1 MLLKSLYI
9 RFRTQ
14 SEALRWLIKTRQ
26 KLKNPPQHEVIALSF
41 FQGATKYLEDC
52 EARYQKN
59 TWRKKAFVYRSFL
72 SSIDKKAFRMARI
85 ATGSNEDALDIVQE
99 AMLAFVKKYASKP
112 ERDWQPL
119 FYRVLQNRIRDWYR
133 RQSVRN
139 RWRSW
144 LGFPNSEEG
153 SDQGDPL
160 AKVAD
165 EKAFDPYRE
174 LENQESM
181 VVIERALHKLP
192 VRQQQAFLL
201 RVWEGMSI
209 IETAAAME
217 CSAGTVK
224 SHYARAVT
232 SLREELEGHWP

>member
-1 MLLKSLYI
+1 MFIMLLD
-9 RFRTQ
+9 
-14 SEALRWLIKTRQ
+14 
-26 KLKNPPQHEVIALSF
+26 ALSSY
-41 FQGATKYLEDC
+41 QEIGLEH
-52 EARYQKN
+52 
-59 TWRKKAFVYRSFL
+59 FL
-72 SSIDKKAFRMARI
+72 ASVEKKAFRMARI

-99 AMLAFVKKYASKP
+99 AMLAFFKKYASKP

-139 RWRSW
+139 RWRGW

-153 SDQGDPL
+153 IDQGDPL

-165 EKAFDPYRE
+165 EKAFEPYRE

-181 VVIERALHKLP
+181 VVLERALQKLP

-217 CSAGTVK
+217 CSAGSVK
-224 SHYARAVT
+224 SHYARAVKC
-232 SLREELEGHWP
+232 LRQELEGHWP